1 MLTEESSKPMLDA
14 GEIRVIMVLSEK
26 SEFPGVPTVG
36 QLGFPELAETTKL
49 QRFVIGPPNIPKEIT
64 NVLISCFKKVFSD
77 KEFLAHAKRLN
88 FPPNPIYGEDAE
100 RLAKNLFKYYEEKT
114 PILKKYL
121 E

>member
-1 MLTEESSKPMLDA
+1 MLDA
-14 GEIRVIMVLSEK
+14 GEIRAIMVLSEK
-26 SEFPGVPTVG
+26 SEFPGVPTVV

-49 QRFVIGPPNIPKEIT
+49 QRFVIGPPNIPKET
-64 NVLISCFKKVFSD
+64 GNVLISSFRKVFTD

-88 FPPNPIYGEDAE
+88 FSPDPIYGEDAE